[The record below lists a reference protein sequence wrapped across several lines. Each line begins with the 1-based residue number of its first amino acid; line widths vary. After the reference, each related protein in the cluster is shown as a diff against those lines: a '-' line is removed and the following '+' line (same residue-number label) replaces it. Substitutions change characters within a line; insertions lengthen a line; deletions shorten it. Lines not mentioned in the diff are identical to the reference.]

1 VRGLPARRRD
11 EGGGFV
17 KQLALDIRLAEHAVF
32 DSFFV
37 GPNALE
43 VARLRR
49 MAAGDDAGVVWL
61 TGESGSGKSHLLQAS
76 VAAAHAA
83 GRRTAYLPLSQLKQ
97 GLAAVLDGLGEYD
110 LVALDDLRAIAGDR
124 DWELAV
130 LYLYERLTAAGAA
143 LVCSAETTPA
153 ELGFSLA
160 DLSSRLCSGGIFRL
174 EPLNDA
180 ECLQALQKRALWMG
194 CELPEETGRYLLSRV
209 DRNPS
214 SLFELLDR
222 LDRAALAAQK
232 KLTVPFVRSIIDG
245 ARD

>member
-1 VRGLPARRRD
+1 VRGLTARRRD
-11 EGGGFV
+11 EDGRLM

-37 GPNALE
+37 GPNALA

-61 TGESGSGKSHLLQAS
+61 AGANGSGKSHLLQAC

-83 GRRTAYLPLSQLKQ
+83 RRHTAYLPLNQLQ
-97 GLAAVLDGLGEYD
+97 QSPAALLDGLGDYD
-110 LVALDDLRAIAGDR
+110 LVALDDLRAMAGDR

-130 LYLYERLTAAGAA
+130 LYLYEKLTAAGAA
-143 LVCSAETTPA
+143 LVCSADTIPA

-174 EPLNDA
+174 EPLDDV
-180 ECLQALQKRALWMG
+180 ECLEALQKRALWLG

-209 DRNPS
+209 NRNPS

-232 KLTVPFVRSIIDG
+232 KLTVPFVRSVIDE